1 MEINSKEDLYQ
12 EYRIKMFDIEE
23 RKEEYQRRKREF
35 EQELEVSRECFR
47 EEHTVLE
54 HLAEMWGECED
65 IGRLRCELGDFIDSE
80 QKNLNQKE
88 EELAGEYQDIC
99 RQERAYEAWYEEA
112 CRNLAEEDESWQG

>member
-54 HLAEMWGECED
+54 HLAEMWG
-65 IGRLRCELGDFIDSE
+65 GM
-80 QKNLNQKE
+80 
-88 EELAGEYQDIC
+88 
-99 RQERAYEAWYEEA
+99 
-112 CRNLAEEDESWQG
+112 